1 MFLCLTVVDDDILRI
16 QLREVPRCREEKKR
30 KEEHPLF
37 SLLFLLSQPSAFPPS
52 PPHFLISRKSSLLQ
66 SVISDYFFQK
76 NFQIFPHFGL
86 FAGFL
91 LRSCLPVDDL
101 DPALAVSTAMSAMI
115 IGSNPAAAIVGISRP
130 ARATV
135 PECMIPETVAVLA
148 MLAPALAVTVAVRSV
163 TVAALAMTAGALHL
177 RRSISRLR
185 FNRPLLQS
193 SLLSKAF
200 LLRIGELFGNS
211 GFSFMP

>member
-1 MFLCLTVVDDDILRI
+1 
-16 QLREVPRCREEKKR
+16 
-30 KEEHPLF
+30 
-37 SLLFLLSQPSAFPPS
+37 
-52 PPHFLISRKSSLLQ
+52 
-66 SVISDYFFQK
+66 
-76 NFQIFPHFGL
+76 
-86 FAGFL
+86 
-91 LRSCLPVDDL
+91 
-101 DPALAVSTAMSAMI
+101 MI

-130 ARATV
+130 AGATV
-135 PECMIPETVAVLA
+135 PGCVIPETVAVLA
-148 MLAPALAVTVAVRSV
+148 MLAPALAVTVAVQSV

-211 GFSFMP
+211 DFFLYALMAILFG